1 MNSWRTSCH
10 LYSSAKLLHDW
21 VSFSSALLSLC
32 CLLLIYSST
41 NFASFIVPLS
51 IHLHTSFCAPLST
64 PLLFLNAPTRTR
76 SRQPD
81 DPCQR
86 FRLLAR
92 TPAGL
97 KMGVLTDWVI
107 SLPLTIIRLYCS
119 GMTSVHKTYW
129 QLSSF
134 FFLSFFWINS
144 RIVRLTL
151 RYLVSVCAG
160 AFCCFSVLM
169 HSSEGLDA
177 FESS

>member
-10 LYSSAKLLHDW
+10 LYSSAKLPHDW

-32 CLLLIYSST
+32 CLLFIYSST
-41 NFASFIVPLS
+41 NFASFIVPFS

-64 PLLFLNAPTRTR
+64 PLLFLNAPTRTH

-86 FRLLAR
+86 FRLLAC

-134 FFLSFFWINS
+134 FFFW
-144 RIVRLTL
+144 LTL
-151 RYLVSVCAG
+151 
-160 AFCCFSVLM
+160 VLY
-169 HSSEGLDA
+169 A
-177 FESS
+177 

>member
-10 LYSSAKLLHDW
+10 LYSSAKLPCDW

-51 IHLHTSFCAPLST
+51 IHLHTSFCASLST

-107 SLPLTIIRLYCS
+107 SLPLTIIRLYYS
-119 GMTSVHKTYW
+119 GMTSVHKTYQ
-129 QLSSF
+129 QLLNWNLF
-134 FFLSFFWINS
+134 FFINY

-151 RYLVSVCAG
+151 RYLVSVFAG

-177 FESS
+177 FESA

>member
-10 LYSSAKLLHDW
+10 LYSSAKLPRDW

-107 SLPLTIIRLYCS
+107 SLPLTIIRLYYS
-119 GMTSVHKTYW
+119 GMTSVHKTYQ
-129 QLSSF
+129 QL
-134 FFLSFFWINS
+134 LNWNLFFW
-144 RIVRLTL
+144 LTL
-151 RYLVSVCAG
+151 
-160 AFCCFSVLM
+160 VLY
-169 HSSEGLDA
+169 A
-177 FESS
+177 